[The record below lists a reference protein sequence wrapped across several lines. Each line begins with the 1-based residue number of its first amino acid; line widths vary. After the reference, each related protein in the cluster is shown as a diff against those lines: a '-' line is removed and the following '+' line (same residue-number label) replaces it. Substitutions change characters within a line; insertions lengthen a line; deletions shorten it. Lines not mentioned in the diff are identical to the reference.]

1 MDGNSK
7 GITSPGLK
15 RRLSKERLSMSKMID
30 MQKEKADLMHSFER
44 MDEEQNVSNGNNR
57 TDSSPTPSQPLP
69 DSVSNNTDS
78 GYSQKN
84 NSTQSTNDVST
95 NEIPTHSHS
104 RNNSLTGSGSPKNTR
119 SMSQRMLARLNMFET
134 TGNGSSTTGGSPV
147 PLSPLTTS
155 TPLNSPPVVQHGSL
169 ERKSLYV
176 HICTIILHTCTF
188 TCTITCM
195 YIYMYI
201 LQYIHVHVHI
211 TCTCIDNIMKYMYS
225 EVSKIDCNW
234 SVLVYMHMYMY
245 MYM

>member
-169 ERKSLYV
+169 ERKSYV
-176 HICTIILHTCTF
+176 HTCT
-188 TCTITCM
+188 CIC
-195 YIYMYI
+195 IY
-201 LQYIHVHVHI
+201 YIHVHVHVQSYYMHVHLHVHI
-211 TCTCIDNIMKYMYS
+211 TVHTCTCTYYS
-225 EVSKIDCNW
+225 T
-234 SVLVYMHMYMY
+234 YMYMY
-245 MYM
+245 MYR

>member
-1 MDGNSK
+1 MDGNLK
-7 GITSPGLK
+7 GMTSPGLK

-30 MQKEKADLMHSFER
+30 MQKEKADLMHSFEH

-57 TDSSPTPSQPLP
+57 TDSSPTPSQPLS

-95 NEIPTHSHS
+95 NEIPTYSHS
-104 RNNSLTGSGSPKNTR
+104 RSNSLTGSGSPKNTR
-119 SMSQRMLARLNMFET
+119 RKTDMSQRMLARLNMFET

-155 TPLNSPPVVQHGSL
+155 TPLNSPPIVQHGSL

-176 HICTIILHTCTF
+176 HTCT
-188 TCTITCM
+188 CVC
-195 YIYMYI
+195 IY
-201 LQYIHVHVHI
+201 YIHVHVHLQS
-211 TCTCIDNIMKYMYS
+211 Y
-225 EVSKIDCNW
+225 
-234 SVLVYMHMYMY
+234 YMHIHVHV
-245 MYM
+245 